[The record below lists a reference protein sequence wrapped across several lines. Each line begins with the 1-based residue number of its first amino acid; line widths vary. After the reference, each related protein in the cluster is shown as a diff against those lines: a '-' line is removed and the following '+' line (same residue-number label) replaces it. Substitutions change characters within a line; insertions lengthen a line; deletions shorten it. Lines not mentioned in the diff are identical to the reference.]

1 MADTAPVV
9 HSPDYMAANKGPDA
23 LATICAV
30 MALSTAFVSARVF
43 VRGYLMRK
51 LQIDDYIIIAA
62 WVCAWVCVSL
72 SVEAVRSGVG
82 RHMDTLDVDQ
92 MQSALKFTI
101 FGFVPGIMSF
111 ALPKFAVVSLLTR
124 LLNPSRTHRI
134 FLWVMAALC
143 QTLLLGCVIILF
155 AQCSPSR
162 AQWDFSITDAV
173 CWDHWI
179 LVKYSIGAGSFSAA
193 ADLYLAIY
201 PTIVLFKLHV
211 ETKKKIALC
220 VALGI
225 GSVATVVAI
234 YKTTRLPSLA
244 STDFTWD
251 TADLTIWTIVEGS
264 TIIIASCIPILQPL
278 VDFARG
284 RRTRGSNSSGYRN
297 YGSSADGK
305 LASGHELETGSRA
318 TGGRRLKPRN
328 PDDDLLNT
336 VVDKAGDAASYLGT
350 TKAGSQ
356 DSILPTTSGGSGSD
370 QEVDL
375 KQAIGL
381 PKPKPKS
388 MGGNI
393 VRTQEVTVEYGVH
406 EGAGAGAG
414 TGTGGGTGRQCVQP
428 GNGAK
433 WGGFD

>member
-1 MADTAPVV
+1 MADSAPVV
-9 HSPDYMAANKGPDA
+9 HSPEYMAANKGPDA
-23 LATICAV
+23 LATICTV

-51 LQIDDYIIIAA
+51 LQADDYIIIAA

-101 FGFVPGIMSF
+101 FGFVPGVMSF

-124 LLNPSRTHRI
+124 LLNPSRKHRI
-134 FLWVMAALC
+134 FLWAMAGLC
-143 QTLLLGCVIILF
+143 QILLLGCIIILF

-244 STDFTWD
+244 SADFTWD

-305 LASGHELETGSRA
+305 LASGHELETSRA
-318 TGGRRLKPRN
+318 TGGGRRLKPRN

-336 VVDKAGDAASYLGT
+336 VVDKASYLGT

-356 DSILPTTSGGSGSD
+356 DSILPTTSGGSSGSD
-370 QEVDL
+370 HEVDL
-375 KQAIGL
+375 KEAIGL
-381 PKPKPKS
+381 PKPKPTA
-388 MGGNI
+388 GNI
-393 VRTQEVTVEYGVH
+393 VRTQEVKVEYGVH
-406 EGAGAGAG
+406 EGTGAG
-414 TGTGGGTGRQCVQP
+414 TGTGTGTGTSGQWGQP
-428 GNGAK
+428 SNGAK
-433 WGGFD
+433 WGGFE